1 MVKVFKR
8 IVYDQLY
15 RYLTEN
21 KLLCCYQS
29 GFRTLHSTVTAL
41 IEATDSWSLNV
52 DRGFV
57 NAVVFLDLKKAFDTL
72 NHAIL
77 LSKLQAYG
85 IRDSA
90 NQWFCSYLRNRM
102 QTCLVN
108 CNKSSETYLP
118 CGVPQGTILGPL
130 LFLLYINDL
139 PNCLMHSQPRMY
151 ADDTSITY
159 ASNDVEEIERCVNI
173 DLDRIRIWLAANKLT
188 LHTTNTQFL
197 LIGSRQ
203 RLSTL
208 ERNPI
213 IEINK
218 FPIKHVSTSK
228 SLSVHIDGNLSWEC
242 HINKISKKIASG
254 ISAIK
259 RITYFLPFEIL
270 LNVYN

>member
-1 MVKVFKR
+1 MASL
-8 IVYDQLY
+8 VYE
-15 RYLTEN
+15 REN
-21 KLLCCYQS
+21 C
-29 GFRTLHSTVTAL
+29 

-52 DRGFV
+52 DRGLV
-57 NAVVFLDLKKAFDTL
+57 NAVVFLDLKKAFDTV

-102 QTCLVN
+102 QTCLVD
-108 CNKSSETYLP
+108 CNKSSDTYLP

-188 LHTTNTQFL
+188 LNTTKTEFL

-208 ERNPI
+208 GRNPQ

-218 FPIKHVSTSK
+218 FPR
-228 SLSVHIDGNLSWEC
+228 L
-242 HINKISKKIASG
+242 NKF
-254 ISAIK
+254 
-259 RITYFLPFEIL
+259 RLQNP
-270 LNVYN
+270 

>member
-1 MVKVFKR
+1 M
-8 IVYDQLY
+8 
-15 RYLTEN
+15 
-21 KLLCCYQS
+21 
-29 GFRTLHSTVTAL
+29 

-52 DRGFV
+52 DRGLV
-57 NAVVFLDLKKAFDTL
+57 NAVVFLDLKKAFDTV

-118 CGVPQGTILGPL
+118 FGVPQGTILGPL

-139 PNCLMHSQPRMY
+139 PNCLVHSQPRMY

-159 ASNDVEEIERCVNI
+159 ASNVVEEIERCVNI

-188 LHTTNTQFL
+188 LNTTKTNFL

-203 RLSTL
+203 RPSML

-213 IEINK
+213 IKIDQ
-218 FPIKHVSTSK
+218 FPIKQVSISK
-228 SLSVHIDGNLSWEC
+228 FVGVDIDGNLS
-242 HINKISKKIASG
+242 
-254 ISAIK
+254 
-259 RITYFLPFEIL
+259 
-270 LNVYN
+270 